1 MARAWASSVVWAWA
15 INALRLGSGLI
26 LLPLV
31 VRYLSRPEFDMYFVF
46 LAFWNLIPIVDFG
59 FVHSFGRAIAYAMA
73 GAKELLP
80 DGYVPATAQPQPN
93 YELLRRVLHA
103 TQWLYRVFAGAGM
116 LVLAIGGTWLIY
128 SGISQTPSISRTAI
142 AWALMILAIG
152 LEVYMAWWNNALQA
166 MNRVSQSLR
175 YAVLALVLRLVLF
188 AGLLVAGLGLLSVPI
203 SNIISSAVQR
213 GLARRAVLAL
223 LPGGRLSIRA
233 DSAAAREVL
242 RVIWPNTWRTG
253 VHLLGS
259 YLATQANT
267 ILCLKLLGL
276 NASGVYGF
284 TFQLF
289 NICLGVAYVWVQVK
303 LPQITQLRVKQD
315 YPTLRRLLRLR
326 ILLSHFTYWLVAAL
340 VILVVPP
347 ALARFAPDKAVLAS
361 PWLELFALLRCLDM
375 QLIISTTLITTGNR
389 LPFYRATVGANIL
402 GLMLAS
408 VLAVGTGLGVAAFVV
423 APLVVGLAYN
433 YWKWTLVAMRELSG
447 TAPPAGSPA
456 RSTPELPIA

>member
-1 MARAWASSVVWAWA
+1 MWAWA
-15 INALRLGSGLI
+15 INALRMGSGLI

-59 FVHSFGRAIAYAMA
+59 FTHSFGRAIAYAMA
-73 GAKELLP
+73 GAQELLP
-80 DGYVPATAQPQPN
+80 NGYVPATDQRQPN
-93 YELLRRVLHA
+93 YELLGRVLRA
-103 TQWLYRVFAGAGM
+103 TRWLYRVFAGAGM
-116 LVLAIGGTWLIY
+116 LVLTTGGTWLIY
-128 SGISQTPSISRTAI
+128 SGMRQTPSLPKTAV

-152 LEVYMAWWNNALQA
+152 LEVYMAWWNNALQS

-175 YAVLALVLRLVLF
+175 YAVLALALRLVLF

-223 LPGGRLSIRA
+223 LPGGRLSA
-233 DSAAAREVL
+233 GHDPTTAREVL

-276 NASGVYGF
+276 NASGMYGF

-289 NICLGVAYVWVQVK
+289 NICMGVAYVWVQVK
-303 LPQITQLRVKQD
+303 VPQITQLRVKQD

-326 ILLSHFTYWLVAAL
+326 ILLSHLTYWVMAAL
-340 VILVVPP
+340 VIFVVPP

-375 QLIISTTLITTGNR
+375 QLTISTTLIATGNR
-389 LPFYRATVGANIL
+389 LPFYKVTVGGSIA
-402 GLMLAS
+402 GLLLAV
-408 VLAVGTGLGVAAFVV
+408 VLATCTGLGVAAFVV
-423 APLVVGLAYN
+423 APLLVGLAYN
-433 YWKWTLVAMRELSG
+433 YWKWTVVAIRDLS
-447 TAPPAGSPA
+447 TAGPLPA
-456 RSTPELPIA
+456 RSAGAVAEPPMA